1 MFFVILILLMSPVL
15 PVVNANEIESI
26 VNQVTEAFQLEMVQA
41 EEVESNPEIRDYI
54 VSNGFES
61 EILTGNESSLYL
73 VEKFGLKPIQASSES
88 VSEAARELK
97 LKHGLDKV
105 YPVIYNVDQKF
116 LVKRTNDKVSGKLSV
131 SHMWSINFVTSNT
144 GITVT
149 VLNIGNDS

>member
-1 MFFVILILLMSPVL
+1 MICLYLKLQTVVIFSQ
-15 PVVNANEIESI
+15 EISEKI
-26 VNQVTEAFQLEMVQA
+26 T
-41 EEVESNPEIRDYI
+41 ESN
-54 VSNGFES
+54 S
-61 EILTGNESSLYL
+61 YL

-116 LVKRTNDKVSGKLSV
+116 LVKRIFDKDSGKLSV

>member
-15 PVVNANEIESI
+15 PVVNAIEIESI
-26 VNQVTEAFQLEMVQA
+26 VKQVTTEVFQLEMVQA
-41 EEVESNPEIRDYI
+41 EEIESNPEVRDYI

-61 EILTGNESSLYL
+61 EILTGNESNSYL

-105 YPVIYNVDQKF
+105 YPVIY
-116 LVKRTNDKVSGKLSV
+116 
-131 SHMWSINFVTSNT
+131 
-144 GITVT
+144 
-149 VLNIGNDS
+149 